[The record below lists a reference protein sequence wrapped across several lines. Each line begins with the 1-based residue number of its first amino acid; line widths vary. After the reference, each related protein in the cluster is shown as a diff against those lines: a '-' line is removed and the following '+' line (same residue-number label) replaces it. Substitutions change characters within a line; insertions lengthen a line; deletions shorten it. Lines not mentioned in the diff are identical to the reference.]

1 MLAESGA
8 SLSALKAAGS
18 WRSST
23 VAERYIDTT
32 DRARTDVAKALSST
46 TETKDTED
54 SRSLAAS
61 ISALLQSLQIS
72 YCINVM
78 INIYGQA
85 TPVAMASAATAQTV
99 HECSTYSTHLTCLTD
114 ENNS

>member
-8 SLSALKAAGS
+8 SLSALKAAGG

-32 DRARTDVAKALSST
+32 DRDRTNVAKALSPT
-46 TETKDTED
+46 TETKDGEE
-54 SRSLAAS
+54 SRNLAVS
-61 ISALLQSLQIS
+61 IPALLQSLQIS
-72 YCINVM
+72 YCTYVT

-85 TPVAMASAATAQTV
+85 TPVAMASAATA
-99 HECSTYSTHLTCLTD
+99 
-114 ENNS
+114 